1 MQKKVEKVKAK
12 ETEKD
17 VGSGAEITI
26 NTEELLLRIY
36 SQADQLF
43 DAVKKQLFVEE
54 WLGEKTE
61 LIFACHAW
69 EDGRDE
75 MVFCKGNP
83 GGEYRRKEYPAKP
96 EESPGKTVERYIR
109 ETCGEKKYQKS
120 TLLRW
125 VTGKTGMEVSCI
137 CISPCFDRNN
147 GKMLLEQTFRTMIGY
162 LGDWMERLGRMGWE
176 EDGNW
181 KIDNFHHFVQCI
193 LQEAAR
199 KTCEYLEGF
208 YFPIKISYI
217 NSLAGEYYEKAECQS
232 DLLFL
237 SDAGGNGVDGKELK
251 YDFRENTGRS
261 NIKFV
266 PENIRWIRKLSQMA
280 QSPLCLMFKN
290 DADRQVYEVIGIG
303 RNPHKKDRPD
313 AEDGGSM
320 EQGEITVPHFW
331 AEIKKHM
338 QWDLHLGTAYIFSFR
353 NGNYKITMGMP
364 GDYLKEKCRAVFG
377 RSGEY
382 GDVTS
387 CILTSQEQ
395 AHGTMLVVLSGRHA
409 KEEVERLSRVKA
421 GMQDA
426 NPSVRVDV
434 INKLNAIDG
443 SVIMGTDGIVYGI
456 GMILDGDSSAEGNPA
471 RGARYNS
478 AKKYRKYLE
487 SRKMPGLIFIVSED
501 GSVEILTSM
510 ETSGQ
515 A

>member
-1 MQKKVEKVKAK
+1 
-12 ETEKD
+12 
-17 VGSGAEITI
+17 
-26 NTEELLLRIY
+26 
-36 SQADQLF
+36 
-43 DAVKKQLFVEE
+43 
-54 WLGEKTE
+54 
-61 LIFACHAW
+61 
-69 EDGRDE
+69 
-75 MVFCKGNP
+75 
-83 GGEYRRKEYPAKP
+83 
-96 EESPGKTVERYIR
+96 
-109 ETCGEKKYQKS
+109 
-120 TLLRW
+120 
-125 VTGKTGMEVSCI
+125 
-137 CISPCFDRNN
+137 
-147 GKMLLEQTFRTMIGY
+147 
-162 LGDWMERLGRMGWE
+162 
-176 EDGNW
+176 
-181 KIDNFHHFVQCI
+181 
-193 LQEAAR
+193 
-199 KTCEYLEGF
+199 
-208 YFPIKISYI
+208 
-217 NSLAGEYYEKAECQS
+217 
-232 DLLFL
+232 
-237 SDAGGNGVDGKELK
+237 
-251 YDFRENTGRS
+251 
-261 NIKFV
+261 
-266 PENIRWIRKLSQMA
+266 MA

-303 RNPHKKDRPD
+303 RNPHKKDRTD

>member
-1 MQKKVEKVKAK
+1 MQKKEENAAV
-12 ETEKD
+12 KD
-17 VGSGAEITI
+17 VGMEKDCGIQAEEI
-26 NTEELLLRIY
+26 LLRIY
-36 SQADQLF
+36 SQTDRLF
-43 DAVKKQLFVEE
+43 DAVKRQLFVEE
-54 WLGEKTE
+54 WIGEKTK
-61 LIFACHAW
+61 LVFACHIW
-69 EDGRDE
+69 KNGQDE
-75 MVFCKGNP
+75 MFFHKENSD
-83 GGEYRRKEYPAKP
+83 GGYGKEVYPAEP
-96 EESPGKTVERYIR
+96 EESPREMVERYVK
-109 ETCGEKKYQKS
+109 ETLKMEKYQKS
-120 TLLRW
+120 RLFWYETED
-125 VTGKTGMEVSCI
+125 TGMEVSCI
-137 CISPCFDRNN
+137 CISPCFEQNN
-147 GKMLLEQTFRTMIGY
+147 GKMLLEQTFRTMIEY
-162 LGDWMERLGRMGWE
+162 IGDWLERLERNDWQGE
-176 EDGNW
+176 ENW

-193 LQEAAR
+193 LQEAAH
-199 KTCEYLEGF
+199 KTCESLEGF

-217 NSLAGEYYEKAECQS
+217 NSLAGEYYEKAECRS

-237 SDAGGNGVDGKELK
+237 SDDGGNDVDDKELK
-251 YDFRENTGRS
+251 YDFRENAGRS

-280 QSPLCLMFKN
+280 QPPLCLMFRN

-303 RNPHKKDRPD
+303 RNPHKKDRAD
-313 AEDGGSM
+313 AGEGENM
-320 EQGEITVPHFW
+320 PQGEMAVPHFW

-338 QWDLHLGTAYIFSFR
+338 QWDLHLGNVYIFSFR

-364 GDYLKEKCRAVFG
+364 EDYLKEKCKAVFG
-377 RSGEY
+377 ASGEY

-395 AHGTMLVVLSGRHA
+395 AHGTMLVVLSGKNA

-501 GSVEILTSM
+501 GSVEILTSG

-515 A
+515 IKK